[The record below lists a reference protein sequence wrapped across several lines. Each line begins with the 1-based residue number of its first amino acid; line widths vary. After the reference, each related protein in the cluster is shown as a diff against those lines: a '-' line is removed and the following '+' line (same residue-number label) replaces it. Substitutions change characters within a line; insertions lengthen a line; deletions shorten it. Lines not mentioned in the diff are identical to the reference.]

1 MGAESPSLRA
11 RQSLLVEE
19 RERALGL
26 LAGEPAFELLA
37 ERAAGAEEKGFDGT
51 DGEVE
56 DLGDLRIGA
65 SLELAHDERGALVE
79 GEEAKG
85 LADLTGGRDVVVVGR
100 RGGEAFVEL
109 DLLRAARR
117 VAEALPADVVRDLDQ
132 PVVRAVRSLAALE
145 GAVGAEERRLRDVFG
160 VGLVVQDRERVA
172 VDGMD
177 VPLVELLEGALSGAL
192 RLRERGSH
200 GWIDAVGRCFL
211 RSRGGHSSRTGQSE

>member
-1 MGAESPSLRA
+1 MTSAARWLKARKPRAWRISPAVGTSSSWVVAAA
-11 RQSLLVEE
+11 RL
-19 RERALGL
+19 
-26 LAGEPAFELLA
+26 
-37 ERAAGAEEKGFDGT
+37 
-51 DGEVE
+51 
-56 DLGDLRIGA
+56 
-65 SLELAHDERGALVE
+65 
-79 GEEAKG
+79 
-85 LADLTGGRDVVVVGR
+85 
-100 RGGEAFVEL
+100 FVEL

-192 RLRERGSH
+192 
-200 GWIDAVGRCFL
+200 
-211 RSRGGHSSRTGQSE
+211 